1 MNIYKNLGGNSGIVK
16 YESGPD
22 YIKVQFYDDSLYV
35 YTDASAGSE
44 NITIMKHLAIRGVG
58 LNSYIMRN
66 VYKKYER
73 KYRIAEAT
81 PDTLKKGLIVQLNSG
96 GPEMTCFSE
105 PEGNMIT
112 CAWFNTGEL
121 RKDNFPI
128 EALNILSQ
136 CEKIIEE
143 DEEY

>member
-1 MNIYKNLGGNSGIVK
+1 MNTYKNLSGNSGIVK

-44 NITIMKHLAIRGVG
+44 NISIMKHLAVMGIG
-58 LNSYIMRN
+58 LNSYIIRN

-73 KYRIAEAT
+73 KYRITEAT
-81 PDTLKKGLIVQLNSG
+81 PDTLTKGMIVQLNSG
-96 GPEMTCFSE
+96 GPEMTCLSD
-105 PEGNMIT
+105 PVDNNVT
-112 CAWFNTGEL
+112 CAWFNSGEL
-121 RKDNFPI
+121 RKDTFPI

-136 CEKIIEE
+136 SEKIIEE
-143 DEEY
+143 DEY